1 MTPVSSGIETIFVA
15 MGWDPQV
22 MIRDHPDLYYRMVQ
36 VYPRVQQ
43 AVQPSA

>member
-1 MTPVSSGIETIFVA
+1 
-15 MGWDPQV
+15 